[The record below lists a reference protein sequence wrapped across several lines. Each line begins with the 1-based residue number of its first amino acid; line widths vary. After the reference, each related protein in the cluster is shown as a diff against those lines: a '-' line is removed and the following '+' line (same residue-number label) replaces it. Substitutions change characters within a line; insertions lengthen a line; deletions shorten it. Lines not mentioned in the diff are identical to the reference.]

1 VADCRHHAYLG
12 VGCASGST
20 PASLNFMNT
29 YYFRI
34 PEASVFEF
42 VQASTLLE
50 AKEATAE
57 EWLPFLSQMEWVVID
72 D

>member
-1 VADCRHHAYLG
+1 MVYCVQAGQFRIN
-12 VGCASGST
+12 
-20 PASLNFMNT
+20 PMNT

-34 PEASVFEF
+34 SDASVFEF

-50 AKEATAE
+50 AKESTTE
-57 EWLPFLSQMEWVVID
+57 EWLPYLSQMEWLTED

>member
-1 VADCRHHAYLG
+1 VAGCRHHAFFG

-20 PASLNFMNT
+20 SASLNPMNT

-34 PEASVFEF
+34 PEAFVFEF
-42 VQASTLLE
+42 VQAPTLLE
-50 AKEATAE
+50 AKELTTE
-57 EWLPFLSQMEWVVID
+57 EWLPYLSQMEWVATD